1 MTLTKKKKEELKI
14 KKQNKIGKKCED
26 CGSEFEITEL
36 HKRTIIL
43 FIRKNPNKPKHIIY
57 LCATCHELRDFD
69 KSIACYTKAKLKKY
83 DKQMTELEKYY
94 EKKDKK
100 VK

>member
-26 CGSEFEITEL
+26 CGSEFEITEHHDQAPYL
-36 HKRTIIL
+36 N
-43 FIRKNPNKPKHIIY
+43 RKNPNKPKHIIY